1 MDPISH
7 PEPLTERVAT
17 VIRGAILAGTLT
29 PGERLSVP
37 ELARR
42 LGVSRTPAREAL
54 LILEREGLVANRPR
68 LGAEVLRASDTG
80 FGELVDMREALDGM
94 AARLAAERMTDAE
107 RKELQAL
114 LKADDKAMRASEF
127 DRHVELDLEFHAR
140 LRDGARNGRLAR
152 ALLDIERQIQLHMR
166 AIGNAPGLAKAVM
179 RDHGAIV
186 DAIVARNPDA
196 AEKAARAHVNRM
208 RRFTVSLA
216 ELRERTTEAA

>member
-1 MDPISH
+1 MDPLA
-7 PEPLTERVAT
+7 PTELLTERVAK
-17 VIRGAILAGTLT
+17 VIRDSILSGKLT

-80 FGELVDMREALDGM
+80 YGELIDMREALDGM
-94 AARLAAERMTDAE
+94 VARLAAERMTDAE

-114 LKADDKAMRASEF
+114 LKAHAKALRAADF
-127 DRHVELDLEFHAR
+127 DRHIELDLEFHGL
-140 LRDGARNGRLAR
+140 LRDAARNGRLAR

-166 AIGNAPGLAKAVM
+166 AVGHAPGMEKAVM
-179 RDHGAIV
+179 HDHGAIAAAV
-186 DAIVARNPDA
+186 VAGDSDG

-208 RRFTVSLA
+208 RQFSVSLA
-216 ELRERTTEAA
+216 ELGERASKAA